1 MEAFVQMPLE
11 TYDVL
16 KSNNEYL
23 KRELKE
29 EQESHSED
37 VAQAKKEINDLVEKI
52 EKYKQYILECRCRWI
67 DVDNDSLEKLLS
79 DDSWNYG
86 MNCKDEL
93 LKLGFTKQ
101 EMDAFI
107 LDRYEELVNEH
118 FEEKQETN
126 LDHYKDEILEN
137 CLDSLAVVKGRP
149 KLCYKTSCNDCDF
162 KLVQKECHNKVKD
175 WLKQTHK
182 KPTYKLTQF
191 EYDLLQHFS
200 VDFKFKEM
208 GLLKEMKEKGHFK
221 NINGDELIKDILE
234 SCEVIK

>member
-1 MEAFVQMPLE
+1 MNAKEMFKQLGYEFEKEYTRHGVND
-11 TYDVL
+11 TYRYNKCSRPNDSVIFYL
-16 KSNNEYL
+16 DGKQIIIYQTFNTIHVNEL
-23 KRELKE
+23 QAIIKQCKELGWLDE
-29 EQESHSED
+29 EQRE
-37 VAQAKKEINDLVEKI
+37 
-52 EKYKQYILECRCRWI
+52 
-67 DVDNDSLEKLLS
+67 
-79 DDSWNYG
+79 
-86 MNCKDEL
+86 
-93 LKLGFTKQ
+93 
-101 EMDAFI
+101 
-107 LDRYEELVNEH
+107 
-118 FEEKQETN
+118 ETN

>member
-1 MEAFVQMPLE
+1 MNAKEMFKQLGYEFEYTGDGVND
-11 TYDVL
+11 TYRYNKCSRPNDSVIFYL
-16 KSNNEYL
+16 DGKQIIIYQTFNTIHVNEL
-23 KRELKE
+23 QAIIQQCKELGWLDE
-29 EQESHSED
+29 EQRE
-37 VAQAKKEINDLVEKI
+37 
-52 EKYKQYILECRCRWI
+52 
-67 DVDNDSLEKLLS
+67 
-79 DDSWNYG
+79 
-86 MNCKDEL
+86 
-93 LKLGFTKQ
+93 
-101 EMDAFI
+101 
-107 LDRYEELVNEH
+107 
-118 FEEKQETN
+118 ETN

-162 KLVQKECHNKVKD
+162 KLIQKECHNKVKD
-175 WLKQTHK
+175 WLKQPHI

-200 VDFKFKEM
+200 VDCKFKGM

>member
-1 MEAFVQMPLE
+1 MNLKKEYTRHGVND
-11 TYDVL
+11 TYRYNKCSRPNDSVIFYL
-16 KSNNEYL
+16 DGKQIIIYQTFNTIHVNEL
-23 KRELKE
+23 QAIIQQCKELGWLDE
-29 EQESHSED
+29 EQRE
-37 VAQAKKEINDLVEKI
+37 
-52 EKYKQYILECRCRWI
+52 
-67 DVDNDSLEKLLS
+67 
-79 DDSWNYG
+79 
-86 MNCKDEL
+86 
-93 LKLGFTKQ
+93 
-101 EMDAFI
+101 
-107 LDRYEELVNEH
+107 
-118 FEEKQETN
+118 ETN

>member
-1 MEAFVQMPLE
+1 MNAKEMFKQLGYEFEKEYTRHGVND
-11 TYDVL
+11 TYRYNKCSRPNDSVIFYL
-16 KSNNEYL
+16 DGKQIIIYQTFNTIHVNEL
-23 KRELKE
+23 QAIIQQCKELGWLDE
-29 EQESHSED
+29 EQRE
-37 VAQAKKEINDLVEKI
+37 
-52 EKYKQYILECRCRWI
+52 
-67 DVDNDSLEKLLS
+67 
-79 DDSWNYG
+79 
-86 MNCKDEL
+86 
-93 LKLGFTKQ
+93 
-101 EMDAFI
+101 
-107 LDRYEELVNEH
+107 
-118 FEEKQETN
+118 ETN

>member
-1 MEAFVQMPLE
+1 MNAKEMFKQLGYEFEKEYTGDGVND
-11 TYDVL
+11 TYRYNKCSRPNDSVIFYL
-16 KSNNEYL
+16 DGKQIIIYQTFNIIHVNEL
-23 KRELKE
+23 QAIIQQCKELGWLDE
-29 EQESHSED
+29 EQRE
-37 VAQAKKEINDLVEKI
+37 
-52 EKYKQYILECRCRWI
+52 
-67 DVDNDSLEKLLS
+67 
-79 DDSWNYG
+79 
-86 MNCKDEL
+86 
-93 LKLGFTKQ
+93 
-101 EMDAFI
+101 
-107 LDRYEELVNEH
+107 
-118 FEEKQETN
+118 ETN

>member
-1 MEAFVQMPLE
+1 M
-11 TYDVL
+11 
-16 KSNNEYL
+16 K
-23 KRELKE
+23 
-29 EQESHSED
+29 
-37 VAQAKKEINDLVEKI
+37 
-52 EKYKQYILECRCRWI
+52 
-67 DVDNDSLEKLLS
+67 
-79 DDSWNYG
+79 
-86 MNCKDEL
+86 
-93 LKLGFTKQ
+93 TKQ
-101 EMDAFI
+101 EYIDALNRMVEVYDN
-107 LDRYEELVNEH
+107 LDGCMSAINIFNEGVHLLEGLVNEH